1 MRRRKDVR
9 VLWLELKNAFG
20 SVSHK
25 LLWLMMQRLQVPT
38 PFIQLCQAIYLGS
51 SQLCQ
56 AIYSG
61 SSQLCQAIYSG
72 SSQRVRCSEGF
83 TDDIPV
89 NVGIKQG
96 CPLSPLLFNLTLEAL
111 LPALN
116 RVTSGYNMENGSR
129 LKQLAYADDLCV
141 VATSKEEITSLLAVI
156 EEFCA
161 WSGLSL
167 NVGKCGCLSLI
178 NSMSN
183 PSLS

>member
-38 PFIQLCQAIYLGS
+38 PFI
-51 SQLCQ
+51 QLCQ

-167 NVGKCGCLSLI
+167 NVRKCGCLSLI